1 MLTLADVLAM
11 LRLIR
16 RVRLH
21 VDDAKG
27 HVNRNVD
34 SRHKLHPGNYRRSAE
49 KYRIISSIFQT
60 LAKGSTSTLCRNR
73 DTEAN
78 GRRIFS
84 AMLMREV
91 SQYEGCVALE
101 ALLSIFEAS
110 RSEPPF
116 RRLEFAIGLLETG
129 KDVLRNEFGAIGSFL
144 HLARLRRPRACFVY
158 HCRRCARGYIK
169 RSTQKPNDVHGA
181 PCGKLAL

>member
-1 MLTLADVLAM
+1 MY
-11 LRLIR
+11 I
-16 RVRLH
+16 
-21 VDDAKG
+21 
-27 HVNRNVD
+27 
-34 SRHKLHPGNYRRSAE
+34 
-49 KYRIISSIFQT
+49 
-60 LAKGSTSTLCRNR
+60 STLTMQRVMSTATSIPGTNCTPVIIDALPKSIALLVAFFKHLPRAPPAPFAAIV
-73 DTEAN
+73 TPKLMVVV
-78 GRRIFS
+78 IFS
-84 AMLMREV
+84 TMLMREV
-91 SQYEGCVALE
+91 SQFEGCVALE

-116 RRLEFAIGLLETG
+116 RRLEFAIGLTEIG